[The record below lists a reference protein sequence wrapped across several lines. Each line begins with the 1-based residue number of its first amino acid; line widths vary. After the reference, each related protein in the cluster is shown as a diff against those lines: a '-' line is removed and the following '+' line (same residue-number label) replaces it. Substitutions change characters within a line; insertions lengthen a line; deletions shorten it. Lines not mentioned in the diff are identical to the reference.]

1 MPDTMNDH
9 TQSRLPRL
17 LHQAIYMQVAPIVM
31 AQLFQQQG
39 LLWAP
44 KQYQLPQQSPTAKQV
59 PQLLGELLVGLL

>member
-1 MPDTMNDH
+1 
-9 TQSRLPRL
+9 
-17 LHQAIYMQVAPIVM
+17 M